1 MRITHV
7 PYTKKRLTTLDL
19 VQTDEVLYRD
29 EEWLARDKDI
39 TGLNTRYLFKF
50 YKRLQKMYC
59 LSPLQCCD
67 WRHSGDSR
75 GGLHIRLRL

>member
-29 EEWLARDKDI
+29 EEWLERDKDI
-39 TGLNTRYLFKF
+39 TGLNTRYLLKF
-50 YKRLQKMYC
+50 YNRLQKIHC
-59 LSPLQCCD
+59 LSPL
-67 WRHSGDSR
+67 
-75 GGLHIRLRL
+75 

>member
-7 PYTKKRLTTLDL
+7 PYTKKRVTTLDL

-29 EEWLARDKDI
+29 EEWLARDND
-39 TGLNTRYLFKF
+39 TPGLNTRYTSFIGDMSYKKF
-50 YKRLQKMYC
+50 D
-59 LSPLQCCD
+59 PLQYCD
-67 WRHSGDSR
+67 WWHSSDSR